1 MTTPSEPDTSKESPK
16 ESRWRRMRPRGRGA
30 IIGAGVL
37 ALLVVGAV
45 GAALLIPGG
54 GPWRGDRHA
63 ALAHGGQWGDPDVGL
78 MGEFQDF
85 AGPGDGP
92 VFGPERRGPGPGPRR
107 GERGLGN
114 DTVLVGTVVS
124 TANNTIVVT
133 PDGGAQRT
141 IKTDDRTRV
150 RGSGNNRLGDLQA
163 GERVVIRVDGSGDAA
178 TAVSVLS
185 PMARVAGTVTAI
197 SGDTATI
204 TAVDGLTATA
214 NIAGLSQKPAVGDV
228 VIIRGTADNN
238 TIKADGIQI
247 LPKAS

>member
-1 MTTPSEPDTSKESPK
+1 
-16 ESRWRRMRPRGRGA
+16 MRPRGRGA

-37 ALLVVGAV
+37 ALAIVGAV
-45 GAALLIPGG
+45 AAALLIPGG
-54 GPWRGDRHA
+54 GPWRGERHEAWGPGPRGGHDA
-63 ALAHGGQWGDPDVGL
+63 AL
-78 MGEFQDF
+78 MGEFDDL
-85 AGPGDGP
+85 AGPGDGLGL
-92 VFGPERRGPGPGPRR
+92 GPDRRGPGPNWGA
-107 GERGLGN
+107 RGLGN

-150 RGSGNNRLGDLQA
+150 RGTGIDRLGDLKA
-163 GERVVIRVDGSGDAA
+163 GERVVIRVDGTGDAA
-178 TAVSVLS
+178 TAVAILS

-197 SGDTATI
+197 NGDTATI

-228 VIIRGTADNN
+228 VILRGTADNN
-238 TIKADGIQI
+238 TIKADGIRI